1 MARQDLRAT
10 MRYKDQDHPT
20 RAKRF
25 GQALGARSVSKTA
38 PLVSHTD
45 PSFAPN
51 PLAQQV
57 IAPRQRVPFLPHV
70 LELVFCLPPL
80 QTHMINAPT
89 QQALLALMVHAAMAD
104 GDKSQAERDFVREL
118 SLQLDEQGGAKQ
130 LAQAVQAALLGRLS
144 AQQAAAQLQD
154 PMHRQLAYEWATAV
168 CHADG
173 LCSPAE
179 AAFLQR
185 LKTDLQ
191 LSKAEAEPEATTH
204 TQALARAAYAEE
216 AAAPLHAPA
225 AATALTVALT
235 AAAAPSAP
243 AVPAAP
249 AVDNAAIDRSILNY
263 AILNGALEL
272 LPQSWASM
280 AIIPLQIKM
289 VYRVGQAHGVSLDQG
304 HIKEFIAAAGVGLTS
319 QYIEEFGRKLLG
331 GLLGKAGGKLL
342 GGLGSQATGMAFSFA
357 STYALGHLAKRY
369 YAGGRVMSTDLLR
382 QTYQGLLSSGKTL
395 QQQHLG
401 DIQARAS
408 TLDAGEVMRMV
419 RG

>member
-1 MARQDLRAT
+1 
-10 MRYKDQDHPT
+10 
-20 RAKRF
+20 
-25 GQALGARSVSKTA
+25 
-38 PLVSHTD
+38 
-45 PSFAPN
+45 
-51 PLAQQV
+51 
-57 IAPRQRVPFLPHV
+57 
-70 LELVFCLPPL
+70 
-80 QTHMINAPT
+80 MINAPT
-89 QQALLALMVHAAMAD
+89 QQALLAIMVHAAMAD
-104 GDKSQAERDFVREL
+104 GDKSQAERDFVRDL

-191 LSKAEAEPEATTH
+191 MGKSEAEPEATTH

-225 AATALTVALT
+225 AVA
-235 AAAAPSAP
+235 AQPSAP
-243 AVPAAP
+243 TAPTALAAAPAAP
-249 AVDNAAIDRSILNY
+249 AVDNADIDRSILNY

-289 VYRVGQAHGVSLDQG
+289 VYRMGQAHGVSLDQG

-342 GGLGSQATGMAFSFA
+342 GGIGSQATGMAFSFA

-382 QTYQGLLSSGKTL
+382 QTYKGLLSSGKTL

-401 DIQARAS
+401 DIRARAS